1 MAKQAKIHRSFHE
14 HLILNRWVLSLL
26 GQGSF
31 TDLKSFL
38 NHDRLIGLNED
49 GQTHFFEALQ
59 LGALFPFSE
68 KISEEDVRRYDLNIV
83 RHWQQITAKR
93 NQDSGHQLQMKY
105 FQYLSLLFTEIYLDW
120 FFNRQAEMLAGLN
133 ETLANYQ
140 KEKGHLDLSDYQTAD
155 LNKIA
160 FWNATGSG
168 KTLLMHVNI
177 LQYQHYCPEKIDQII
192 LLTPNEGLSHQH
204 LQEFLNSG
212 FQATFLIKIIK
223 VAIY

>member
-31 TDLKSFL
+31 ADLKSVL
-38 NHDRLIGLNED
+38 SDERLIGLNED
-49 GQTHFFEALQ
+49 GQSRFFEAFQ
-59 LGALFPFSE
+59 LRSLFPFSE

-93 NQDSGHQLQMKY
+93 NQDSGHPLQMKY

-155 LNKIA
+155 FNKIA
-160 FWNATGSG
+160 FWKATGSG

-177 LQYQHYCPEKIDQII
+177 LQYQ
-192 LLTPNEGLSHQH
+192 
-204 LQEFLNSG
+204 
-212 FQATFLIKIIK
+212 
-223 VAIY
+223 